1 MKVNKS
7 NIQTMRWVDGKFEM
21 IDQRILP
28 NKFEYIL
35 YDSAQSVAEGIK
47 TMVVR
52 GAPAIGCAAAF
63 GIALEALKLNKD
75 NNTDYIENLEIAFIV
90 LAESRPTAVNLF
102 WALAKM
108 QKVMNENITL
118 SLEKLSN
125 ILLLEAIAIMEED
138 ININKQMGA
147 FGADLLKDGDV
158 VLTHCNAGALA
169 TAGHGTALGV
179 IRSAVEQGKKIS
191 VIADETRPFL
201 QGARLTSWELIQDNI
216 PVTLITDNM
225 SGYLMSKGEIN
236 AIIVGTDRVAANGDV
251 ANKIGTYMVAV
262 LAKRHNIPFYVAC
275 PISTID
281 LNCPNGEAIP
291 IEERAKEEVT
301 GYRDT
306 QWAAKGVNVRNP
318 SFDVTPAELVTAIIT
333 EKGIIHRPNIKNVGL
348 IFN

>member
-1 MKVNKS
+1 
-7 NIQTMRWVDGKFEM
+7 
-21 IDQRILP
+21 
-28 NKFEYIL
+28 
-35 YDSAQSVAEGIK
+35 
-47 TMVVR
+47 MVVR